1 LRRARIRAESQENGT
16 PKPFN
21 QDISQRHLRG
31 RERIRVQMQEGV
43 LRMLTQ
49 EPQLRQ
55 LVERAQDAGELT
67 EDELTAVVAELDLT
81 DEDTDAIRAELTELG
96 VDVVSVREID
106 APDAGEPAEAAPAWY
121 APASIDGLDL
131 YLAQIGRT
139 PLLTKHEEQVLAQRI
154 EAGDEAAKRRM
165 VEANLRLVVSI
176 AKKYRGHGVGFLDL
190 IQEGTIGLVRAVEKF
205 EWRRNLKFSTYATWW
220 IRQAVQRAVANQSR
234 TIRVPVHVHD
244 RIRKI
249 DRARRTLEAKL
260 GREPS
265 DEEVAKE
272 AKLSVAEVR
281 DADQTRLQTIS
292 LQRPTGDEGDTELGD
307 MIADTSGEDVTETVG
322 ERMRNETLER
332 ALARLTPRTR
342 RIIELRYGLGGGEPM
357 LLEAVGREVGLT
369 RERVR
374 QLEQEALTQLAR
386 LPELSGMQDAA

>member
-1 LRRARIRAESQENGT
+1 
-16 PKPFN
+16 
-21 QDISQRHLRG
+21 
-31 RERIRVQMQEGV
+31 
-43 LRMLTQ
+43 MLMQ
-49 EPQLRQ
+49 EPQMRQ
-55 LVERAQDAGELT
+55 AIERAQEAGELN
-67 EDELTAVVAELDLT
+67 EDELTALVAELDLS
-81 DEDTDAIRAELTELG
+81 DEDTTALRNELAELG
-96 VDVVSVREID
+96 VDVVAVLELDQSGAES
-106 APDAGEPAEAAPAWY
+106 ATETETEPAPGWY
-121 APASIDGLDL
+121 APASVDALDL

-139 PLLTKHEEQVLAQRI
+139 PLLTKHEEQQLAQRI

-260 GREPS
+260 GREAT

-272 AKLSVAEVR
+272 AKLSLNEVR
-281 DADQTRLQTIS
+281 DADQLRPKMVS
-292 LQRPTGDEGDTELGD
+292 LQRPTGEDGDSELGD
-307 MIADTSGEDVTETVG
+307 MIADQSGEDVTDTVD
-322 ERMRNETLER
+322 ERLRNEALER
-332 ALARLTPRTR
+332 ALEMLTPRTR

-374 QLEQEALTQLAR
+374 QLEQEALAQLAS
-386 LPELSGMQDAA
+386 LPELDGLKDAA

>member
-1 LRRARIRAESQENGT
+1 VRVHEIG
-16 PKPFN
+16 
-21 QDISQRHLRG
+21 RG
-31 RERIRVQMQEGV
+31 N
-43 LRMLTQ
+43 LA
-49 EPQLRQ
+49 
-55 LVERAQDAGELT
+55 RAQQREETRELT
-67 EDELTAVVAELDLT
+67 TDSLQLFLKDVGKVDLLTAAQEVEL
-81 DEDTDAIRAELTELG
+81 A
-96 VDVVSVREID
+96 
-106 APDAGEPAEAAPAWY
+106 
-121 APASIDGLDL
+121 
-131 YLAQIGRT
+131 
-139 PLLTKHEEQVLAQRI
+139 KRI
-154 EAGDEAAKRRM
+154 ERGDHSAKQAM

-249 DRARRTLEAKL
+249 DRARRTLEAKF
-260 GREPS
+260 GREAT

-272 AKLSVAEVR
+272 AKMKLAEVR
-281 DADQTRLQTIS
+281 DADQMRLTTVS
-292 LQRPTGDEGDTELGD
+292 LQRPTGEDGDTELGD
-307 MIADTSGEDVTETVG
+307 MIADRSNEDVTETVD
-322 ERMRNETLER
+322 ERLRNEALER
-332 ALARLTPRTR
+332 ALSVLTPRTR

-374 QLEQEALTQLAR
+374 QLEQEALAQLAS
-386 LPELSGMQDAA
+386 LPELSGLQTAA

>member
-1 LRRARIRAESQENGT
+1 
-16 PKPFN
+16 
-21 QDISQRHLRG
+21 
-31 RERIRVQMQEGV
+31 MV
-43 LRMLTQ
+43 LQ
-49 EPQLRQ
+49 EPQVRN
-55 LVERAQDAGELT
+55 VIERAQDAGELN
-67 EDELTAVVAELDLT
+67 EDELTTLVADLDLS
-81 DEDTDAIRAELTELG
+81 EDDTAALRNELAELG
-96 VDVVSVREID
+96 VDVVSVRELD
-106 APDAGEPAEAAPAWY
+106 QDGGTAEQEPTPAPAWY
-121 APASIDGLDL
+121 APASIDSLDL

-139 PLLTKHEEQVLAQRI
+139 PLLTKHEEQQLAQRI
-154 EAGDEAAKRRM
+154 EAGDEAAKQRM

-249 DRARRTLEAKL
+249 DRARRVLEAKH
-260 GREPS
+260 GREAT

-272 AKLSVAEVR
+272 SKLSLKDVR
-281 DADQTRLQTIS
+281 DAEQMRPHMVS
-292 LQRPTGDEGDTELGD
+292 LQRPTGEDGDTELGD
-307 MIADTSGEDVTETVG
+307 MIADTSAEDISETVD
-322 ERMRNETLER
+322 ERMRNEALER
-332 ALARLTPRTR
+332 ALDILTPRTR

-374 QLEQEALTQLAR
+374 QLEQEALAQLAS
-386 LPELSGMQDAA
+386 LPELDGLKDAA

>member
-1 LRRARIRAESQENGT
+1 
-16 PKPFN
+16 
-21 QDISQRHLRG
+21 
-31 RERIRVQMQEGV
+31 
-43 LRMLTQ
+43 MLTQ

-81 DEDTDAIRAELTELG
+81 DEDTEAIRAELTELG

-106 APDAGEPAEAAPAWY
+106 ASDAGEPAEAAPAWY

-260 GREPS
+260 GHEPS

>member
-1 LRRARIRAESQENGT
+1 M
-16 PKPFN
+16 
-21 QDISQRHLRG
+21 
-31 RERIRVQMQEGV
+31 VM
-43 LRMLTQ
+43 Q
-49 EPQLRQ
+49 EPQVRQ
-55 LVERAQDAGELT
+55 MVEKAQDAGELA
-67 EDELTAVVAELDLT
+67 EDELAALVAELDLT
-81 DEDTDAIRAELTELG
+81 DEDTESLRTELG
-96 VDVVSVREID
+96 ELGVEVVSVRELD
-106 APDAGEPAEAAPAWY
+106 SSTSAAAESEQTPGWY

-139 PLLTKHEEQVLAQRI
+139 PLLTKHEEQMLAQRI

-249 DRARRTLEAKL
+249 DRAKRTLEAKL
-260 GREPS
+260 GRDATDKEI
-265 DEEVAKE
+265 AKE
-272 AKLSVAEVR
+272 AKLTVAEVR
-281 DADQTRLQTIS
+281 DAEQTRLQTIS
-292 LQRPTGDEGDTELGD
+292 LQRPTGDDGDTELGD
-307 MIADTSGEDVTETVG
+307 MIADESSEDVTETVG
-322 ERMRNETLER
+322 ERMRNESLER
-332 ALARLTPRTR
+332 ALTRLSPRTR
-342 RIIELRYGLGGGEPM
+342 KIIELRYGLGGGEPM

-374 QLEQEALTQLAR
+374 QLEQEALLQLSR
-386 LPELSGMQDAA
+386 LPELSGLADAA

>member
-1 LRRARIRAESQENGT
+1 
-16 PKPFN
+16 
-21 QDISQRHLRG
+21 
-31 RERIRVQMQEGV
+31 
-43 LRMLTQ
+43 MLMQ
-49 EPQLRQ
+49 EPQVRQ
-55 LVERAQDAGELT
+55 MVERAQEEGELNDEELTSLVADLDLT
-67 EDELTAVVAELDLT
+67 EDDTAAL
-81 DEDTDAIRAELTELG
+81 RAELAELG
-96 VDVVSVREID
+96 VDVVSVRELD
-106 APDAGEPAEAAPAWY
+106 HREPEQRADDPEPAPTWY
-121 APASIDGLDL
+121 APASVDALDL

-249 DRARRTLEAKL
+249 DRARRQLEAKH

-272 AKLSVAEVR
+272 AKLSLNEVR
-281 DADQTRLQTIS
+281 DADQYRPHMVS
-292 LQRPTGDEGDTELGD
+292 LQRPTGEDGDTELGD
-307 MIADTSGEDVTETVG
+307 MIADTSSEDVTETVD
-322 ERMRNETLER
+322 ERMRNEALER
-332 ALARLTPRTR
+332 ALEMLTPRTR
-342 RIIELRYGLGGGEPM
+342 RIVELRYGLGGGEPM

-374 QLEQEALTQLAR
+374 QLEQEALAQLAS
-386 LPELSGMQDAA
+386 LPELHGLRDAA

>member
-1 LRRARIRAESQENGT
+1 
-16 PKPFN
+16 
-21 QDISQRHLRG
+21 
-31 RERIRVQMQEGV
+31 
-43 LRMLTQ
+43 MLTQ

-96 VDVVSVREID
+96 VDVVSVREIDD

>member
-1 LRRARIRAESQENGT
+1 
-16 PKPFN
+16 
-21 QDISQRHLRG
+21 
-31 RERIRVQMQEGV
+31 
-43 LRMLTQ
+43 MLMQ
-49 EPQLRQ
+49 EPQMRQ
-55 LVERAQDAGELT
+55 VIERAQEAGELN
-67 EDELTAVVAELDLT
+67 EDELTALVAELDLS
-81 DEDTDAIRAELTELG
+81 DEDTTALRTELAELG
-96 VDVVSVREID
+96 VDVVAVLELDQSGAES
-106 APDAGEPAEAAPAWY
+106 AAEPEPAPGWY
-121 APASIDGLDL
+121 APASVDALDL

-139 PLLTKHEEQVLAQRI
+139 PLLTKHEEQQLAQRI

-260 GREPS
+260 GREAS

-272 AKLSVAEVR
+272 AKLSLNEVR
-281 DADQTRLQTIS
+281 DADQLRPQMVS
-292 LQRPTGDEGDTELGD
+292 LQRPTGEDGDTELGD
-307 MIADTSGEDVTETVG
+307 MIADQSGEDVTDTVD
-322 ERMRNETLER
+322 ERLRNEALER
-332 ALARLTPRTR
+332 ALEMLTPRTR

-374 QLEQEALTQLAR
+374 QLEQEALAQLAS
-386 LPELSGMQDAA
+386 LPELDGLKDAA

>member
-1 LRRARIRAESQENGT
+1 
-16 PKPFN
+16 
-21 QDISQRHLRG
+21 
-31 RERIRVQMQEGV
+31 
-43 LRMLTQ
+43 MLTQ

-81 DEDTDAIRAELTELG
+81 DEDTEAIRAELTELG

-106 APDAGEPAEAAPAWY
+106 ASDAGEPAEATPAWY

>member
-1 LRRARIRAESQENGT
+1 
-16 PKPFN
+16 
-21 QDISQRHLRG
+21 
-31 RERIRVQMQEGV
+31 M
-43 LRMLTQ
+43 
-49 EPQLRQ
+49 RQ
-55 LVERAQDAGELT
+55 VIERAQEAGELN
-67 EDELTAVVAELDLT
+67 EDELTALVAELDLS
-81 DEDTDAIRAELTELG
+81 DEDTTALRNELAELG
-96 VDVVSVREID
+96 VDVVAVLELDQSGAES
-106 APDAGEPAEAAPAWY
+106 ATEPEPAPGWY
-121 APASIDGLDL
+121 APASVDALDL

-139 PLLTKHEEQVLAQRI
+139 PLLTKHEEQQLAQRI

-260 GREPS
+260 GREAT

-272 AKLSVAEVR
+272 AKLSLHEVR
-281 DADQTRLQTIS
+281 DADQLRPKMVS
-292 LQRPTGDEGDTELGD
+292 LQRPTGEDGDSELGD
-307 MIADTSGEDVTETVG
+307 MIADQSGEDVTETVD
-322 ERMRNETLER
+322 ERLRNEALER
-332 ALARLTPRTR
+332 ALEMLTPRTR

-374 QLEQEALTQLAR
+374 QLEQEALAQLAS
-386 LPELSGMQDAA
+386 LPELDGLKDAA

>member
-1 LRRARIRAESQENGT
+1 
-16 PKPFN
+16 
-21 QDISQRHLRG
+21 
-31 RERIRVQMQEGV
+31 
-43 LRMLTQ
+43 MLMQ
-49 EPQLRQ
+49 EPQMRQ
-55 LVERAQDAGELT
+55 VIERAQEAGELN
-67 EDELTAVVAELDLT
+67 EDELTTLIADLDLS
-81 DEDTDAIRAELTELG
+81 DEDTATLRAELAELG
-96 VDVVSVREID
+96 VDVVAVLELDQSGAD
-106 APDAGEPAEAAPAWY
+106 AAAETGPAPGWY
-121 APASIDGLDL
+121 APASVDALDL

-139 PLLTKHEEQVLAQRI
+139 PLLTKHEEQQLAQRI

-249 DRARRTLEAKL
+249 DRARRTLEAKF
-260 GREPS
+260 GREAS

-272 AKLSVAEVR
+272 AKLSLNEVR
-281 DADQTRLQTIS
+281 DADQLRPQMVS
-292 LQRPTGDEGDTELGD
+292 LQRPTGEDGDTELGD
-307 MIADTSGEDVTETVG
+307 MIADQSGEDVTDTVD
-322 ERMRNETLER
+322 ERLRNEALDR
-332 ALARLTPRTR
+332 ALELLTPRTR

-374 QLEQEALTQLAR
+374 QLEQEALAQLAS
-386 LPELSGMQDAA
+386 LPELDGLRDAA